1 MAHRLSHIIP
11 IYGPYMSHTTQFGK
25 GGHPFKFPCP
35 RYSTMIFAHS
45 AYTIYVWVQNHSL
58 GTMLLVVLFSNQI
71 KLFPTILLYWEK
83 YQKHLLEK
91 VKAVKDGIIIAGDG
105 RHDSMGYCAK
115 YGAYTIFCCTI
126 PMILLFSLIQ
136 VRGSTFSLKS
146 Y

>member
-1 MAHRLSHIIP
+1 MEKKLEEMQSHD
-11 IYGPYMSHTTQFGK
+11 QE
-25 GGHPFKFPCP
+25 
-35 RYSTMIFAHS
+35 IF
-45 AYTIYVWVQNHSL
+45 NK
-58 GTMLLVVLFSNQI
+58 I

-136 VRGSTFSLKS
+136 RNQAGSSPAMEFMGFKS
-146 Y
+146 RMEFLIGYGLLITI